1 MFYNKYKN
9 ICIKVI
15 LMGKFDSIL
24 KSQTAKK
31 YYSSHVEDLYRK
43 AHISGDVDY
52 DYFENL
58 NVQDLQDYNKKKK
71 YNYDLISLW
80 AILEMRKYLD
90 FQLGNTYNP
99 YFLEDNSLV
108 PIKNLPDY
116 DYMPEKARV
125 QSLLDIKFVKKF
137 ILEGIT
143 FSNVYIATYEIMDM
157 NNVFR
162 PFVQFFTKNESGK
175 FVEIAYGYDSNNNR
189 NVELFIPSFN
199 YPVFLTSKGF
209 IGLPLSGK
217 YVKLSIYD
225 YITQKDIEKLL
236 KNI

>member
-1 MFYNKYKN
+1 MF
-9 ICIKVI
+9 
-15 LMGKFDSIL
+15 
-24 KSQTAKK
+24 
-31 YYSSHVEDLYRK
+31 
-43 AHISGDVDY
+43 
-52 DYFENL
+52 
-58 NVQDLQDYNKKKK
+58 
-71 YNYDLISLW
+71 
-80 AILEMRKYLD
+80 
-90 FQLGNTYNP
+90 
-99 YFLEDNSLV
+99 
-108 PIKNLPDY
+108 
-116 DYMPEKARV
+116 
-125 QSLLDIKFVKKF
+125 
-137 ILEGIT
+137 
-143 FSNVYIATYEIMDM
+143 IATYEIMDM

-236 KNI
+236 KNC